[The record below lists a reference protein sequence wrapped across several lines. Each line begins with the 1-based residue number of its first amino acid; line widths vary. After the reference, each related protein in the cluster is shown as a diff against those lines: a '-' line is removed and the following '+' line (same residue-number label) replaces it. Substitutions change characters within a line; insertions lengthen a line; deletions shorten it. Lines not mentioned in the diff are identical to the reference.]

1 MAAHSPPF
9 QSAISNTSDSFAQNR
24 SDHLA
29 LIERMRGILERAR
42 TLSDAALPRFQR
54 RSQLLPRE
62 RLARVLD
69 PGSPFLEI
77 GNMAGYL
84 VDDDNEETSVPG
96 ATQICGIGY
105 VQGTRC
111 MIQVDDSGI
120 NAGAMTRTSTRKG
133 CRTMDIALQQKLPF
147 IHLVESAGANL
158 LDYEVEMWSAG
169 GGIFARLARLSAAGL
184 PTVTVLHGASAAGGA
199 YMPGMS
205 DYVVGIKNN
214 GKAYLAGPA
223 LLKAATG
230 EVADDAELGGAAMH
244 STVSGLVEYLA
255 EDDAHGLQLCR
266 DIVLRLDWNKRSG
279 ASLNRAFDEPI
290 YPTEELLGV
299 VPVDYRQPYDA
310 REVVARLVDGS
321 NFLEFKP
328 NFGVTLLC
336 LQASIHGMPVG
347 ILCNNGPIDPNGAAK
362 AAQFIQ
368 LCDQS
373 ETPLVF
379 LQNITG
385 YMVGTASE
393 HAGMIKH
400 GSKMI
405 QAVTNARVPRLTLLI
420 GASFGA
426 GNYGMC
432 GQGYDPDFV
441 FTWPNAQLGV
451 MGGEQAAKT
460 MSEVFRAGAA
470 RKGREVDEAM
480 LAQQESRV
488 IALYDRQSSAFYTSG
503 RMLDDG
509 LIDPRDSRKVL
520 AQALQT
526 CWEGSH
532 RSVQT
537 NAFGVGRM

>member
-1 MAAHSPPF
+1 
-9 QSAISNTSDSFAQNR
+9 
-24 SDHLA
+24 
-29 LIERMRGILERAR
+29 
-42 TLSDAALPRFQR
+42 
-54 RSQLLPRE
+54 
-62 RLARVLD
+62 
-69 PGSPFLEI
+69 
-77 GNMAGYL
+77 
-84 VDDDNEETSVPG
+84 
-96 ATQICGIGY
+96 
-105 VQGTRC
+105 
-111 MIQVDDSGI
+111 
-120 NAGAMTRTSTRKG
+120 
-133 CRTMDIALQQKLPF
+133 
-147 IHLVESAGANL
+147 
-158 LDYEVEMWSAG
+158 
-169 GGIFARLARLSAAGL
+169 
-184 PTVTVLHGASAAGGA
+184 
-199 YMPGMS
+199 
-205 DYVVGIKNN
+205 
-214 GKAYLAGPA
+214 
-223 LLKAATG
+223 
-230 EVADDAELGGAAMH
+230 
-244 STVSGLVEYLA
+244 
-255 EDDAHGLQLCR
+255 
-266 DIVLRLDWNKRSG
+266 
-279 ASLNRAFDEPI
+279 
-290 YPTEELLGV
+290 
-299 VPVDYRQPYDA
+299 YDA

-405 QAVTNARVPRLTLLI
+405 QAVTNARVPQLTLLI